1 MKSTKNLIVEEVKHV
16 AMSQIIPEDWEH
28 WFYAALSQSSNFT
41 WGDANLTLVHAHRFM
56 DEMKDILDGEDEMGH
71 NIAEHR
77 GAVIETLKYLSEN
90 NIYIDLES

>member
-1 MKSTKNLIVEEVKHV
+1 MKDLLIEEVKHV

-41 WGDANLTLVHAHRFM
+41 WGDANFTLVHADRFM
-56 DEMKDILDGEDEMGH
+56 DEMEDILDGEADMGH

-77 GAVIETLKYLSEN
+77 GAVTDTLNYLSN
-90 NIYIDLES
+90 KNIYIDLES